1 MKKILQNIVSLIVLI
16 IIVLAIKTV
25 IDLNILPNKYLIA
38 FISIDTILYLLA
50 LFLYNR
56 KKILPIIFGIIL
68 FLIIV
73 IGNIFIYYYV
83 GKTNEY
89 IDGNFAI
96 TTYKVKTKYYLL
108 TSINNPIETKEEISN
123 DTNIT
128 YYKYS
133 RAIDLAIKKLGN
145 YTYNETDNI
154 YDTLIQLYNN
164 NSNGYLL
171 ISSSDYLFVEEAS
184 NEINIEQYKRIY
196 EFEVIEEKSINEE
209 TKDSYNVYINGL
221 DYSGQR
227 RDFNMIATINIKT
240 HKVVL
245 TSIPRDFYIDVPAY
259 GFKDSLTALG
269 TVDPEITKEA
279 LESLFNTKIDYVLNL
294 YTDSLVKVVDT
305 IGGIEFCSDSNF
317 YTTHDMNVG
326 SYEDKGEKLYVTKG
340 CKEYN
345 GKEILA
351 IARERINVVG
361 GDRKRQENCRK
372 ILISIAK
379 KLMSLTTL
387 TNYNETLKS
396 FEGIYTSNINK
407 KTITNLIKSFV
418 DNPSFEIIEQ
428 SVDGVDGKGIGR
440 LGTMVIW
447 TLEPKMDT
455 VDTASQKINEILGE
469 K

>member
-68 FLIIV
+68 FLVIV
-73 IGNIFIYYYV
+73 IGNIFVYYYV

-133 RAIDLAIKKLGN
+133 RAIDLALKELGN

-154 YDTLIQLYNN
+154 YDTLMQLYNSS
-164 NSNGYLL
+164 NSYLL

-184 NEINIEQYKRIY
+184 NEINNEQYKRIY

-209 TKDSYNVYINGL
+209 TKDSYNIYINGL

-294 YTDSLVKVVDT
+294 YTESLVKVVDT
-305 IGGIEFCSDSNF
+305 VGGIEFCSDSNF
-317 YTTHDMNVG
+317 YTTHDMNIG

-396 FEGIYTSNINK
+396 FEGMYTSNINK
-407 KTITNLIKSFV
+407 KTITNLIKTFV

-469 K
+469 Q